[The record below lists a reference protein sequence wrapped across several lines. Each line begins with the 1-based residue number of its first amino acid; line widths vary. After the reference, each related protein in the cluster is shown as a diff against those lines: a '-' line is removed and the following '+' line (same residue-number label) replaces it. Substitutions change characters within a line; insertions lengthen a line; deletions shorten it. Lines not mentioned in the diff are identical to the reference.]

1 MRLLICGGRDLDE
14 DCAYFCL
21 LSFGYGKPLATEIIH
36 GGARGADS
44 AAGLYA
50 RTNGI
55 VETVFEADW
64 KRYGKAAGMIRNKKM
79 LTSGQPDAIL
89 ALSGGKGT
97 ANMMKIGREAG
108 IPVFEL
114 ECK

>member
-1 MRLLICGGRDLDE
+1 MRLLVCGGRDCDE
-14 DCAYFCL
+14 KEAYLRL
-21 LSFGYGKPLATEIIH
+21 LEFGYGEPLFTAIIH
-36 GGARGADS
+36 GGASGADT

-55 VETVFEADW
+55 EEIVFLPDW
-64 KRYGKAAGMIRNKKM
+64 KRYGKAAGMIRNKLM

-89 ALSGGKGT
+89 ALSGGTGT
-97 ANMMKIGREAG
+97 ANMIKIGREAG